1 MDPSY
6 RSGYSLPLSQSQ
18 VESSIAAVFR
28 QVYLWMGVGLLVT
41 ATVAWLVSESKLILV
56 FARQPLFFYGLLGG
70 ELLLVIG
77 LTAAIQ
83 RLSSTTALMM
93 FFFYAALNGA
103 TFSVIFLLYT
113 LSSIASTFVVTA
125 GMFAIMS
132 LLAYSTGLDLS
143 RYGSLFFMGL
153 IGLVLGSVVNIFWA
167 NSVLYWVVTF
177 VGIVL
182 FIGLTAYDTQR
193 IRKRAQTMLVSGQ
206 ETAISKLSIM
216 GALSLY
222 LDFVNLFL
230 LLLRVVGRRR

>member
-1 MDPSY
+1 MDPFY
-6 RSGYSLPLSQSQ
+6 RSNYSIPLSQAQ
-18 VESSIAAVFR
+18 VESSIADVFR
-28 QVYLWMGVGLLVT
+28 QVYLWMGAGLLVT
-41 ATVAWLVSESKLILV
+41 AAVAWWVSVSNLVLI

-83 RLSSTTALMM
+83 RLSITTAMIM
-93 FFFYAALNGA
+93 FFAYAALNGA
-103 TFSVIFLLYT
+103 TISVIFLLYT

-132 LLAYSTGLDLS
+132 LLAYSTGLDLT

-153 IGLVLGSVVNIFWA
+153 IGIILGSVVNLFWA
-167 NSVLYWVVTF
+167 NSVLYWAVTF
-177 VGIVL
+177 AGIVL
-182 FIGLTAYDTQR
+182 FVGLTAYDTQR
-193 IRKRAQTMLVSGQ
+193 IRKRAESMLVSGQ
-206 ETAISKLSIM
+206 EAAIGKLSIM

>member
-6 RSGYSLPLSQSQ
+6 RSSYSIPLSQEQ

-28 QVYLWMGVGLLVT
+28 QIYLWMGAGLLVT
-41 ATVAWLVSESKLILV
+41 AAVAWLVSESNLILV

-83 RLSSTTALMM
+83 RLSTPTALIM
-93 FFFYAALNGA
+93 FFIYAALNGA
-103 TFSVIFLLYT
+103 TMSVIFLLYT

-132 LLAYSTGLDLS
+132 LLAYSTGLDLT
-143 RYGSLFFMGL
+143 RFGSLLFMGL
-153 IGLVLGSVVNIFWA
+153 IGLIIGSVVNLFWA
-167 NSVLYWVVTF
+167 NSVLYWIVTF
-177 VGIVL
+177 AGIVL

-193 IRKRAQTMLVSGQ
+193 IRKRTQAMLVSGQ
-206 ETAISKLSIM
+206 EAAIAKLSLM